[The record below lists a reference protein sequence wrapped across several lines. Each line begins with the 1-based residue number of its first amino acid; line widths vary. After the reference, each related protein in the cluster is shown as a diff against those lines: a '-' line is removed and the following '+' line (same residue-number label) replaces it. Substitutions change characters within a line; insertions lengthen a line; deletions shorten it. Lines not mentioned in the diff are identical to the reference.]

1 MARHRMPDPTA
12 DECAVP
18 RHSGVVPTPHGNGHS
33 ALTERPRHR
42 RAEFTPSRFVTE
54 STTVAR
60 YAESRSTLGHLA
72 STKTPAH
79 ETPAHSAPAQEALG
93 DADSAAVNTAAPR
106 WDARVAGSEHRPHG
120 NPDHADLGNASQHI
134 GRGLHR
140 RRIPK
145 PGGRAIAA
153 SVAVGAFLSAAATSP
168 NAGSEESVAL
178 SAAST
183 DQPPAGALPPSP
195 IASIP
200 QVLQVPDLDV
210 GRLAQQWTEQLA
222 EGGARAAERA
232 AREAEARRPLSV
244 MPVSGTLTSNYGARW
259 GTTHYGLDIANT
271 IGTPI
276 VSVTDGEVIEAG
288 PAQGFGLW
296 VRIRQDDGTIGVYG
310 HIDQALVTAGQRVK
324 AGELIATVGNRGQ
337 STGPHLH
344 YEVWQPDG
352 AKSDPTAWLSARG
365 VDIT

>member
-1 MARHRMPDPTA
+1 MARHRTPDPIDDDYAAPAPGVAVSMPVGNRPTA
-12 DECAVP
+12 LID
-18 RHSGVVPTPHGNGHS
+18 H
-33 ALTERPRHR
+33 PRHR
-42 RAEFTPSRFVTE
+42 HAGFAPSRFVTE
-54 STTVAR
+54 SPAETV
-60 YAESRSTLGHLA
+60 YSDNRSQDEHTPSA
-72 STKTPAH
+72 QTPAPDV
-79 ETPAHSAPAQEALG
+79 PAHAV
-93 DADSAAVNTAAPR
+93 SAAWDTAAADTAASM
-106 WDARVAGSEHRPHG
+106 WVHVAGPDETTHG
-120 NPDHADLGNASQHI
+120 DGGRDVVQAVSRRAR
-134 GRGLHR
+134 RGLHR
-140 RRIPK
+140 RRVPK

-168 NAGSEESVAL
+168 NTGSQDSVAL
-178 SAAST
+178 SAASI
-183 DQPPAGALPPSP
+183 DSPPAGVLPPSP
-195 IASIP
+195 VVASPP
-200 QVLQVPDLDV
+200 QVLQMPDLDV
-210 GRLAQQWTEQLA
+210 GRLAQRMTEQLA
-222 EGGARAAERA
+222 EGGVRAAERA
-232 AREAEARRPLSV
+232 ARDAEARRPLSV
-244 MPVSGTLTSNYGARW
+244 VPVSGTLTSSSGPRW

>member
-1 MARHRMPDPTA
+1 MARHRTPDPIDDDCAAPAHGGVISMPVGNRRPTA
-12 DECAVP
+12 LID
-18 RHSGVVPTPHGNGHS
+18 H
-33 ALTERPRHR
+33 PRHR
-42 RAEFTPSRFVTE
+42 RAEFAPSRFVTE
-54 STTVAR
+54 SPADAGYSETLSEDERTPAAQTSAPDGPAHAVSDAWATAGAGASMWAAHVAGPDEATHGEGDR
-60 YAESRSTLGHLA
+60 DVVRPVSRS
-72 STKTPAH
+72 
-79 ETPAHSAPAQEALG
+79 
-93 DADSAAVNTAAPR
+93 
-106 WDARVAGSEHRPHG
+106 AR
-120 NPDHADLGNASQHI
+120 
-134 GRGLHR
+134 RGLHR
-140 RRIPK
+140 RRVPK

-168 NAGSEESVAL
+168 NTGSQDSVAL
-178 SAAST
+178 SAASI
-183 DQPPAGALPPSP
+183 DRPPAGVLPPSP
-195 IASIP
+195 VVASPP
-200 QVLQVPDLDV
+200 QVLQLPDLDV
-210 GRLAQQWTEQLA
+210 GRVAQRMTEQLA
-222 EGGARAAERA
+222 EGGVRAAERA
-232 AREAEARRPLSV
+232 ARDAEARRPLSV
-244 MPVSGTLTSNYGARW
+244 VPVSGTLTSSSGPRW

-365 VDIT
+365 VDIS

>member
-1 MARHRMPDPTA
+1 MDSARVGHPTSVESATQYALAVPGSTAENMPSLSSGPDPA
-12 DECAVP
+12 GVGAGEVP
-18 RHSGVVPTPHGNGHS
+18 HDDTEMS
-33 ALTERPRHR
+33 AIEGGSR
-42 RAEFTPSRFVTE
+42 RNR
-54 STTVAR
+54 
-60 YAESRSTLGHLA
+60 
-72 STKTPAH
+72 
-79 ETPAHSAPAQEALG
+79 
-93 DADSAAVNTAAPR
+93 
-106 WDARVAGSEHRPHG
+106 
-120 NPDHADLGNASQHI
+120 
-134 GRGLHR
+134 RGIHR
-140 RRIPK
+140 RRVPK

-153 SVAVGAFLSAAATSP
+153 SVAVGAFLSAAASSP
-168 NAGSEESVAL
+168 NAGSDEAVAL
-178 SAAST
+178 SAASI
-183 DQPPAGALPPSP
+183 DQPPGVVPPSP
-195 IASIP
+195 TVAAPP
-200 QVLQVPDLDV
+200 QILQLPDLDV

-222 EGGARAAERA
+222 EGRARAAERA
-232 AREAEARRPLSV
+232 ARDAEARRPLSAV
-244 MPVSGTLTSNYGARW
+244 PVSGTLTSNYGARW

-344 YEVWQPDG
+344 YEVWQSDG

-365 VDIT
+365 IDIT

>member
-1 MARHRMPDPTA
+1 MARHRTPDPI
-12 DECAVP
+12 DDDCAASA
-18 RHSGVVPTPHGNGHS
+18 RGGVMSMTVGTRPL
-33 ALTERPRHR
+33 ALTDRPRHR
-42 RAEFTPSRFVTE
+42 RAEFAPSRFVTE
-54 STTVAR
+54 SPADAGYSETLPEYERTPSAQTPAPDGPAHAVSDAWDTAGADTTASMWAAHVAGPDETTHSEGDR
-60 YAESRSTLGHLA
+60 DVVQPVSRS
-72 STKTPAH
+72 
-79 ETPAHSAPAQEALG
+79 
-93 DADSAAVNTAAPR
+93 
-106 WDARVAGSEHRPHG
+106 AR
-120 NPDHADLGNASQHI
+120 
-134 GRGLHR
+134 RGLHR
-140 RRIPK
+140 RRVPK

-153 SVAVGAFLSAAATSP
+153 SVAVGAFLSAAATAP
-168 NAGSEESVAL
+168 NTGSQDSVAL
-178 SAAST
+178 SAASI
-183 DQPPAGALPPSP
+183 DRPPAGVLPPSP
-195 IASIP
+195 VVASPP
-200 QVLQVPDLDV
+200 QVLQLPDLDV
-210 GRLAQQWTEQLA
+210 GRVAQRMTEQLA
-222 EGGARAAERA
+222 EGGVRAAERA
-232 AREAEARRPLSV
+232 ARDAEARRPLSV
-244 MPVSGTLTSNYGARW
+244 VPVSGTLPSGSGPRW

>member
-1 MARHRMPDPTA
+1 M
-12 DECAVP
+12 
-18 RHSGVVPTPHGNGHS
+18 
-33 ALTERPRHR
+33 
-42 RAEFTPSRFVTE
+42 TE
-54 STTVAR
+54 SPADAGYSETLSEDERTPAAQTSAPDGPAHAVSDAWATAGAGASMWAAHVAGPDEATHGEGDR
-60 YAESRSTLGHLA
+60 DVVRPVSRS
-72 STKTPAH
+72 
-79 ETPAHSAPAQEALG
+79 
-93 DADSAAVNTAAPR
+93 
-106 WDARVAGSEHRPHG
+106 AR
-120 NPDHADLGNASQHI
+120 
-134 GRGLHR
+134 RGLHR
-140 RRIPK
+140 RRVPK

-168 NAGSEESVAL
+168 NTGSQDSVAL
-178 SAAST
+178 SAASI
-183 DQPPAGALPPSP
+183 DRPPAGVLPPSP
-195 IASIP
+195 VVASPP
-200 QVLQVPDLDV
+200 QVLQLPDLDV
-210 GRLAQQWTEQLA
+210 GRVAQRMTEQLA
-222 EGGARAAERA
+222 EGGVRAAERA
-232 AREAEARRPLSV
+232 ARDAEARRPLSV
-244 MPVSGTLTSNYGARW
+244 VPVSGTLTSSSGPRW

-365 VDIT
+365 VDIS